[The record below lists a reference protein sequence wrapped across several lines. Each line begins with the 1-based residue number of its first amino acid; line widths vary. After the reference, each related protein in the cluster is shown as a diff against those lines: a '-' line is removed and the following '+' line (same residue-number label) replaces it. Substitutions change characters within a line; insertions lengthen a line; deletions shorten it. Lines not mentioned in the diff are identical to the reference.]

1 MDFQQGYLVG
11 VSAQHAA
18 TTNTFAF
25 ACQHVRAHFRELAQ
39 MPMRASIFLTPSFV

>member
-11 VSAQHAA
+11 VSAQQAA

-25 ACQHVRAHFRELAQ
+25 ACQHVGAHFRALPQ
-39 MPMRASIFLTPSFV
+39 MPMHASIFLNPSFV